1 MQASSLRASVTSK
14 LSFPGSRASG
24 SLTSNSRQAVQPS
37 AVSSFFVGG
46 GDWALERP
54 PRPPPRPPRPPPR
67 PLRAPRPPL
76 LLRVLSSAAS
86 LPLSA
91 AFFSRFIPGHSAAD
105 TIVQTRRLVNAT
117 PRSGTRAPAMP
128 AGIAGG
134 ITRRGDVIHAECAL
148 RSIVAIVRRQSTGA
162 GGCVEPSPTAV
173 EKKQQEQTRRI

>member
-1 MQASSLRASVTSK
+1 M
-14 LSFPGSRASG
+14 
-24 SLTSNSRQAVQPS
+24 
-37 AVSSFFVGG
+37 
-46 GDWALERP
+46 
-54 PRPPPRPPRPPPR
+54 
-67 PLRAPRPPL
+67 
-76 LLRVLSSAAS
+76 
-86 LPLSA
+86 SA

-173 EKKQQEQTRRI
+173 EKKQQEQTRRMPGHLAALHKQTSCQHISPSNTSRDYHGVATSAFPRRFRSSREQRSRARAISSAQVAAARTPRLVGPARSANFVQ